1 MIIATIV
8 ILFAA
13 INSRMAKCAPSKGQF
28 AEVVF
33 AGLNYYA
40 DIFLNG

>member
-28 AEVVF
+28 AGGSF
-33 AGLNYYA
+33 NLNR
-40 DIFLNG
+40 

>member
-13 INSRMAKCAPSKGQF
+13 INARAAKCAPSKGQF
-28 AEVVF
+28 AGGSF
-33 AGLNYYA
+33 NLNR
-40 DIFLNG
+40 